1 MCKLKL
7 TFLAIIFMIMPGFV
21 FAQNNTNS
29 PYTRYG
35 YGNLSDNATATQRGM
50 GGIGYGLRNSQL
62 INTINPASYSDIDS
76 MTFMFDMGITGRY
89 AWFQDGLNKEK
100 KINGSIEYL
109 AMQFP
114 LAKRLGMG
122 IGLEPIS
129 TVGYAYGE
137 AAYLPIDSGL
147 VRYIF
152 QGSGGLSRVYTALSY
167 NFFDKLSL
175 GVKLSYLYG
184 NVIHDNVVT
193 FNSANNYNT
202 NWNDTLRVYGLTY
215 DLGVQYALPVGK
227 YKTIVLGGIYSPKI
241 SIGGKVSNAVIRS
254 DPSTGLLMSKE
265 YYVTTDSVFEL
276 PETYGLGFTYNK
288 LDKVTAGVDILYQ
301 KWAEAKF
308 YDQTNAFYDRLKIN
322 AGGEYIPDF
331 QSNNYLKRVR
341 YRAGLNYT
349 NSYLK
354 VKDAGYKEY
363 GVSVGLGL
371 PMNDRR
377 SFVNLAVEYSLI
389 HPDVSTLIKEQY
401 FKLTV
406 SYTFNE
412 RWFVKRKVQ

>member
-1 MCKLKL
+1 
-7 TFLAIIFMIMPGFV
+7 MPGFV
-21 FAQNNTNS
+21 SAQNNTNS

-62 INTINPASYSDIDS
+62 INTMNPASYSNIDS
-76 MTFMFDMGITGRY
+76 MTFMFDMGLTGRY
-89 AWFQDGLNKEK
+89 AWFQEGLNKEK
-100 KINGSIEYL
+100 KINGGVEYL

-114 LAKRLGMG
+114 LAKKLGMG
-122 IGLEPIS
+122 IGIEPVS

-137 AAYLPIDSGL
+137 TDYLPIDSGL
-147 VRYIF
+147 VSYIF

-184 NVIHDNVVT
+184 NIMHNNLVS
-193 FNSANNYNT
+193 FNSSNNYNT
-202 NWNDTLRVYGLTY
+202 NWNDTLRTYGLTY
-215 DLGVQYALPVGK
+215 DLGVQYTFPVGK

-241 SIGGKVSNAVIRS
+241 PIGGKVTNAIIRS
-254 DPSTGLLMSKE
+254 DPSTGLQMSKE
-265 YYVTTDSVFEL
+265 YYATTDSVFEL
-276 PETYGLGFTYNK
+276 PETYGLGFTYRK
-288 LDKVTAGVDILYQ
+288 LDKVTAGLDILYQ
-301 KWAEAKF
+301 RWAEAKF

-322 AGGEYIPDF
+322 AGGEYIPNYA
-331 QSNNYLKRVR
+331 SNNYLSRVR

-363 GVSVGLGL
+363 GLSVGLGL
-371 PMNDRR
+371 PMSDRR

-389 HPDVSTLIKEQY
+389 RPDVSTLIKEQY